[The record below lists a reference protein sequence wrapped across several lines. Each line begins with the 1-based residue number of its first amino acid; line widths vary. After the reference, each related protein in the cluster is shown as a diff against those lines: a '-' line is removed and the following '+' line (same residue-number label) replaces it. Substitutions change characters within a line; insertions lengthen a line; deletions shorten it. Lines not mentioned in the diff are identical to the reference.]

1 METGPLTSVFALIN
15 SASNK
20 KPRKLMLRILN
31 LPRQAPKVVEA
42 IEQIPLLKNTL
53 PTELHEMCEDIL
65 ESLEN
70 PLIASTSI
78 KGWGLSQL
86 TTNKTRI
93 DVNNPQARKQAMGHL
108 FGGGEQGYQ

>member
-20 KPRKLMLRILN
+20 KPRKLMLRVLN

-53 PTELHEMCEDIL
+53 PKDLHEMCDDIL

-93 DVNNPQARKQAMGHL
+93 DVNNPQARKQAMGQL
-108 FGGGEQGYQ
+108 FGSDQSYQ